1 MKMRSE
7 AEMMDL
13 ILSTARA
20 DQRIRVVELNG
31 SRTNANAP
39 RDRFQDY
46 DIVYF
51 VTDMDSFLKDHSWVD
66 IFGKRIIM
74 QMPEAMS
81 LFPREFPGTFA
92 YLMIFEDG
100 NRIDLTLRP
109 LSDLDRG
116 LPEDT
121 LSVILLDKDNRL
133 PPRPPPGD
141 EQYWVKKPSPEFF
154 DDCCNEFWWVSTYAA
169 KGLARKELLYAAE
182 ALNSLVRPQL
192 LRMLSW
198 QVGIATHFSV
208 SVGKFGKYLDK
219 YIPAETWDRLLQ
231 TYRNDTAEA
240 LRGCQALFRESS
252 RAVAEQLGFTYP
264 DYAEN
269 VAAFNAQM
277 MNS

>member
-46 DIVYF
+46 YIVYF

-92 YLMIFEDG
+92 YLMIFEDD
-100 NRIDLTLRP
+100 NRIDLPLRP

-116 LPEDT
+116 RPDDT
-121 LSVILLDKDNRL
+121 L
-133 PPRPPPGD
+133 
-141 EQYWVKKPSPEFF
+141 
-154 DDCCNEFWWVSTYAA
+154 
-169 KGLARKELLYAAE
+169 
-182 ALNSLVRPQL
+182 
-192 LRMLSW
+192 
-198 QVGIATHFSV
+198 
-208 SVGKFGKYLDK
+208 
-219 YIPAETWDRLLQ
+219 
-231 TYRNDTAEA
+231 
-240 LRGCQALFRESS
+240 
-252 RAVAEQLGFTYP
+252 
-264 DYAEN
+264 
-269 VAAFNAQM
+269 
-277 MNS
+277 